1 MENAELIL
9 HGVIVVFII
18 GCVFDISIFL
28 RDLINNLYNDFK
40 EINDQKVIQY
50 QNKNIHEAYENDLEM
65 IKLSHELLEFTKQFI
80 ADVSLYEF
88 KKFSDSQKD
97 IIDITKINIE
107 NIIKE
112 TAEIIM
118 KSIDIENIPFDYLIF
133 NREYYNRYIV
143 QTTIIMIKRLFEKSV
158 YSEAE
163 ENPII
168 I

>member
-88 KKFSDSQKD
+88 KRFSDSQKD
-97 IIDITKINIE
+97 VMDITKINIE
-107 NIIKE
+107 NTIKE

-158 YSEAE
+158 DSE